1 MKSKYV
7 LLIFLIILSAIAT
20 AYSLFLTLNFQ
31 YSGLSFGKLVSER
44 LMKYPYLIFP
54 LLLATF
60 GWLISGYE
68 LFTIRKKSISRV
80 ILKEVSG
87 KGDGWALY
95 NTFKG
100 KGGARRLAM
109 MEILET
115 PMIRSEIADIVGM
128 DWKEVDR
135 NIKILESVDLVKT
148 QYSHGSTSVFELTNK
163 GKNVLEKVKSAI
175 G

>member
-1 MKSKYV
+1 
-7 LLIFLIILSAIAT
+7 
-20 AYSLFLTLNFQ
+20 
-31 YSGLSFGKLVSER
+31 
-44 LMKYPYLIFP
+44 
-54 LLLATF
+54 
-60 GWLISGYE
+60 
-68 LFTIRKKSISRV
+68 
-80 ILKEVSG
+80 
-87 KGDGWALY
+87 
-95 NTFKG
+95 
-100 KGGARRLAM
+100 M